1 MLTEKKILL
10 GTNNRKKGVEL
21 SELLFPLGI
30 EVCTLADFESKPD
43 VIEDGK
49 SFIENARKKA
59 IEHARFFGM
68 ITIGE
73 DSGLSVEAIGG
84 EPGIYSARFAANAD
98 DHNASDEANNK
109 LLLERLID
117 VPLEKRTA
125 FYTCAAAIADPTGKI
140 IGEEEQHCYGRIK
153 FELTGNEGFGYD
165 PLFEVVEYH
174 KTFGSLCPAVKRAI
188 SHRARTMRKLI
199 PIICQSQFKTY

>member
-1 MLTEKKILL
+1 MCKKKILL
-10 GTNNRKKGVEL
+10 GTNNRKKGIEL
-21 SELLFPLGI
+21 SELLFPFGI
-30 EVCTLADFESKPD
+30 GVCTLADFESKTD
-43 VIEDGK
+43 VIEDRK

-68 ITIGE
+68 LTIGE
-73 DSGLSVEAIGG
+73 DSGLSVDAIGG
-84 EPGIYSARFAANAD
+84 EPGIYSARFAAISD
-98 DHNASDEANNK
+98 DQNASDEANNK
-109 LLLERLID
+109 LLLERLVN

-125 FYTCAAAIADPTGKI
+125 FYTCAAAIADATGKI
-140 IGEEEQHCYGRIK
+140 IGEAEQYCCGRIL
-153 FELTGNEGFGYD
+153 FELEGNEGFGYD

-199 PIICQSQFKTY
+199 PIIISCVNF